1 MQQRS
6 AKVAIVGMLTC
17 VGLGLV
23 SLYPMSCTTA
33 TWRVGLEPGGVAV
46 QMPVRT
52 RAARPQIPEDQRGFR
67 HGYADSTR
75 FVWWLHRPGRAGRV
89 GPTLIP
95 LWIPLAVF
103 GVMYAVIRCGL
114 FARVARIDDAAYA
127 AVQRTVIVDQPPSEC
142 TWPPTGTRVL
152 VRLLA
157 WWSVGVCGLGVL
169 ALWVG
174 VRGGGGGPISGMAG
188 LGLIYGPVMMTVGA
202 LGVGC
207 FIRFRREPY
216 YGRTT
221 MQAFAGAVGVIG
233 VWGVLMVG
241 GWFWMATAGLGL
253 LTMWGLRET
262 TGRESEGKRG
272 E

>member
-1 MQQRS
+1 MQPRS
-6 AKVAIVGMLTC
+6 AQFAIVGMLTC

-67 HGYADSTR
+67 HGYTDSTR

-207 FIRFRREPY
+207 FIRFRGDPQRGRTAMHVFAGVVCVLGVAGVLLMGGWLSMVTAGVGVLGMVQLRACGEREPN
-216 YGRTT
+216 
-221 MQAFAGAVGVIG
+221 
-233 VWGVLMVG
+233 
-241 GWFWMATAGLGL
+241 
-253 LTMWGLRET
+253 
-262 TGRESEGKRG
+262 
-272 E
+272 